1 MTASFSKNINL
12 LNLFVYYPLDC
23 HAVSPFL
30 QHVLSLLQFLILE
43 IITVLRKIKKKS
55 GGNKNKFGTTNSK
68 NHENFKNIK
77 PRVQFYWFLYEKSVT
92 PVNGCFLKLFTGFKI
107 VLQNIEESGTVHL
120 LNFTLKRKCYRCAL
134 IGIFQNIP
142 DNS

>member
-30 QHVLSLLQFLILE
+30 QHVRSLLQFLILE

-77 PRVQFYWFLYEKSVT
+77 PRVQFYWLLYEKSVT
-92 PVNGCFLKLFTGFKI
+92 PVNGCFLKLFTGFIQNCLAKYQGKWYRAFAQLYI
-107 VLQNIEESGTVHL
+107 KKKMLQMRS
-120 LNFTLKRKCYRCAL
+120 YRY
-134 IGIFQNIP
+134 FP
-142 DNS
+142 KYS